1 MTRARAALAAALTAL
16 SPATSAA
23 DVPPLDAPIRGITI
37 GPIENA
43 RHKDRGYGSEPYGR
57 AVAEAK
63 ALGATWISLTPF
75 GRVLD
80 LAPTGVDMSFEAPFD
95 ENRAAVLAA
104 IRQARAA
111 GLKVLIV
118 PHLWVESGGWRALV
132 DPGTD
137 AGWATWSAAY
147 QRFAVAWA
155 AVAAEGGAEMFAVG
169 VEQRSWVTSSRAVSY
184 VDVIR
189 AVRAVYRGLV
199 TYSANWDDAEDSVIL
214 GELDVIGVNAFF
226 PLTERAGSS
235 RAELVAGG
243 ERVRARMERLAARWR
258 RPVMF
263 AEIGYTTRRDP
274 ALRPWEWPDGMKNVV
289 VDQAAQADA
298 YFGLLAPMLSSPTF
312 AGFFVWRVYAD
323 PDDVSQES
331 EWGFSPRG
339 KLAELVVGDAFRAR
353 WAADPSAPGDLVARA
368 GLRARPLPA
377 P

>member
-1 MTRARAALAAALTAL
+1 MIGARAAIVSALLAL
-16 SPATSAA
+16 SPAAA
-23 DVPPLDAPIRGITI
+23 RAELGPLGAPIRGLTI

-43 RHKDRGYGSEPYGR
+43 RHRDRGYGSEPYAR
-57 AVAEAK
+57 AIAEAK
-63 ALGATWISLTPF
+63 ALGATWVSLTPF

-95 ENRAAVLAA
+95 DNRAAVLTA

-111 GLKVLIV
+111 GLKVLVV
-118 PHLWVESGGWRALV
+118 PHLWVESGGWRALIE
-132 DPGTD
+132 PGTD

-147 QRFAVAWA
+147 QRFAVTWA
-155 AVAAEGGAEMFAVG
+155 KVAAEGGAEMFAVG
-169 VEQRSWVTSSRAVSY
+169 VEQRSWVTSSRAPSY
-184 VDVIR
+184 LDVIR
-189 AVRAVYRGLV
+189 AVRAVYPGLV

-226 PLTERAGSS
+226 PLTTREGAP
-235 RAELVAGG
+235 RAELVEGG
-243 ERVRARMERLAARWR
+243 RRVRAKMERLASRWA

-263 AEIGYTTRRDP
+263 AEIGYTTRKDP

-298 YFGLLAPMLSSPTF
+298 YFGLLAPMLSSPSF

-339 KLAELVVGDAFRAR
+339 KLAERIVGDAFRAR
-353 WAADPSAPGDLVARA
+353 WATDAVAPGDLVARA
-368 GLRARPLPA
+368 SISAWPPPLP
-377 P
+377 